1 MAIPTSITVTTDSPE
16 YSRYEKSLDT
26 INVAVSA
33 VGGSPYSGEPI
44 TVDLI
49 KARRARDAVVAT
61 RSLELDGNDDPQ
73 ELSASFFL
81 PDLVDS
87 DLISLIRHGKYFI
100 KAYVPAISSTA
111 TIGSGANGS
120 VYIAARDAGVDGDLL
135 SVEVV
140 AGAGTSALLVTQA
153 GSLITVT
160 LATVG
165 GVPTA
170 SANTAQLIAAR
181 INANSSTIYALASG
195 TGEDPLSAAA
205 AVALTGGSDEVS
217 ATTDD
222 FDIRIVS
229 VARLKKDYLF
239 GIPLKATSIKMPKSQ
254 PATITGVEISEVDPA
269 HAEGFGSLAYSYLRD
284 PLTNATLDIGSGA
297 NGTVTIE
304 GIEGL
309 VGSLGN
315 GVDVIVEVPVG
326 TSGLSVA
333 ATASSL
339 TISLAVNTGVPVPA
353 ANTATLIAAAI
364 DGLTDFS
371 ATASGT
377 GVDSIGVASV
387 GIMTG
392 GTTST
397 LRTLSWKGGPLVVIR
412 GAGVVVL
419 KAGASGVFAKADTD
433 SAEYICIRVSSLA
446 ELPTTGAVEELLIT
460 QQTMDDATLGRYL
473 DQAIA
478 WIEKDFLQNVFLE
491 PTNVVTDTDPTT
503 IQFSAGV
510 ANSLPIYTDT
520 DYDFIVS
527 PLTYYIP
534 TNNTWVNIKTPY
546 PKLLRVD
553 SLFGAIANT
562 RVIDIDLEWIEHSEH
577 GGLLQLVPYNQE
589 TAFDFLGLIGVN
601 AIRGAVNLPNFWH
614 FNMIAGLRD
623 ATPDL
628 QELLAKKAAMEALT
642 ALAAAFRPGLGS
654 VSTSRDGV
662 SMSVSYT
669 AQQTYGIYTAS
680 IQAHKDWFDDN
691 KNRYLAKYRGLKWG
705 ILG

>member
-304 GIEGL
+304 GIE
-309 VGSLGN
+309 
-315 GVDVIVEVPVG
+315 
-326 TSGLSVA
+326 
-333 ATASSL
+333 
-339 TISLAVNTGVPVPA
+339 
-353 ANTATLIAAAI
+353 
-364 DGLTDFS
+364 
-371 ATASGT
+371 
-377 GVDSIGVASV
+377 
-387 GIMTG
+387 
-392 GTTST
+392 
-397 LRTLSWKGGPLVVIR
+397 
-412 GAGVVVL
+412 
-419 KAGASGVFAKADTD
+419 
-433 SAEYICIRVSSLA
+433 
-446 ELPTTGAVEELLIT
+446 
-460 QQTMDDATLGRYL
+460 
-473 DQAIA
+473 
-478 WIEKDFLQNVFLE
+478 
-491 PTNVVTDTDPTT
+491 
-503 IQFSAGV
+503 
-510 ANSLPIYTDT
+510 
-520 DYDFIVS
+520 
-527 PLTYYIP
+527 
-534 TNNTWVNIKTPY
+534 
-546 PKLLRVD
+546 
-553 SLFGAIANT
+553 
-562 RVIDIDLEWIEHSEH
+562 
-577 GGLLQLVPYNQE
+577 
-589 TAFDFLGLIGVN
+589 
-601 AIRGAVNLPNFWH
+601 
-614 FNMIAGLRD
+614 
-623 ATPDL
+623 
-628 QELLAKKAAMEALT
+628 
-642 ALAAAFRPGLGS
+642 
-654 VSTSRDGV
+654 SR
-662 SMSVSYT
+662 
-669 AQQTYGIYTAS
+669 
-680 IQAHKDWFDDN
+680 
-691 KNRYLAKYRGLKWG
+691 L
-705 ILG
+705 